1 MVKRKASCLSFDSA
15 EDLPIDLIFHILHE
29 NVGLYT
35 FARARQ
41 VNRAWAAA
49 CDDEKLIL
57 SVARYTD
64 GLTRTQFR
72 GLLRLTKEQAT
83 SFSSSSH
90 TTVRPYKQSYWLY
103 NPATVQ
109 KALSQ
114 LGGMPGIQARRVP
127 HRGADYGV
135 TRTEKRPSE
144 FEEFLHER
152 AEKRR
157 RVRLVCEQ
165 EARAYLAQMQSH

>member
-1 MVKRKASCLSFDSA
+1 MVQQKASCLSFDSA

-29 NVGLYT
+29 HVGLYT

-64 GLTRTQFR
+64 GLTRSQFR

-83 SFSSSSH
+83 AFPS
-90 TTVRPYKQSYWLY
+90 RPCRNAGSLNTYYLY
-103 NPATVQ
+103 LPATVQ
-109 KALSQ
+109 
-114 LGGMPGIQARRVP
+114 
-127 HRGADYGV
+127 
-135 TRTEKRPSE
+135 
-144 FEEFLHER
+144 R
-152 AEKRR
+152 A
-157 RVRLVCEQ
+157 
-165 EARAYLAQMQSH
+165 LAQMGGLRALHARTPMLPWKPPPLDPSTRSRHCRELAEREECLHRRAENVRRIKALCAQTFAKR